1 MSIDTY
7 LKAKSE
13 GFSDEKIIELS
24 NFTKKKLKVFKD
36 KNKSQTSFR
45 NIDTC
50 SGEFQSF
57 TPYMYSSWS
66 KNQTNNS
73 FEKETEVTNKKK

>member
-24 NFTKKKLKVFKD
+24 NFTKKLKVLKD

-50 SGEFQSF
+50 SENFSLLPRTCTHRGQKIKQI
-57 TPYMYSSWS
+57 MLL
-66 KNQTNNS
+66 
-73 FEKETEVTNKKK
+73 KKKLR

>member
-24 NFTKKKLKVFKD
+24 NFTKKIKSSKD

-66 KNQTNNS
+66 KNQTNNA
-73 FEKETEVTNKKK
+73 FEKETEVTNKEK

>member
-1 MSIDTY
+1 MR
-7 LKAKSE
+7 
-13 GFSDEKIIELS
+13 
-24 NFTKKKLKVFKD
+24 
-36 KNKSQTSFR
+36 TSYR

-66 KNQTNNS
+66 KNQNDKK
-73 FEKETEVTNKKK
+73 FEKETEVTDRKKIIIIGGGPNRIGQGIEFDYCCVHSSFAIRENED